1 MQIIRTIATVGVV
14 GIVLFTFPSQP
25 LAQQTPAQQ
34 PGAQQPPG
42 QQSDL
47 NETQLRS
54 FAKVYV
60 QVEKIIK
67 TYEPQ
72 LKEAKTPEEGKQ
84 IQNEEMLK
92 VNQALTQEGMDAQ
105 RYQRIIEIAKLTM
118 LSVRDSSGSS
128 TRKDKNLDRL

>member
-1 MQIIRTIATVGVV
+1 MQIIRTIGTIAFVS
-14 GIVLFTFPSQP
+14 IVLVPLKSQT

-34 PGAQQPPG
+34 PAAQQTPG

-60 QVEKIIK
+60 QVEKILK

-72 LKEAKTPEEGKQ
+72 LKDAKTPEEGKQ
-84 IQNEEMLK
+84 IQNEEMSK

-105 RYQRIIEIAKLTM
+105 SYHRIIEIANGDDSLRKKL
-118 LSVRDSSGSS
+118 LGFINEERQKS
-128 TRKDKNLDRL
+128 

>member
-1 MQIIRTIATVGVV
+1 MQIIKTIATIAFVS
-14 GIVLFTFPSQP
+14 IVLVPLKSQT

-34 PGAQQPPG
+34 PAAQQTPG

-60 QVEKIIK
+60 QVEKILKI
-67 TYEPQ
+67 YEPQ

-84 IQNEEMLK
+84 IQNEEMSK

-105 RYQRIIEIAKLTM
+105 SYHRIIEIANGDDGLRKKL
-118 LSVRDSSGSS
+118 LGFINEERQKS
-128 TRKDKNLDRL
+128 

>member
-1 MQIIRTIATVGVV
+1 MQIIRTIATIAFVS
-14 GIVLFTFPSQP
+14 IVLFPFPSQT

-34 PGAQQPPG
+34 PAV

-54 FAKVYV
+54 FAKLYV
-60 QVEKIIK
+60 QVEKILK

-72 LKEAKTPEEGKQ
+72 LKDAKTPEEGKQ
-84 IQNEEMLK
+84 IQNEEMSK

-105 RYQRIIEIAKLTM
+105 SYHRIIEIANGDDSLRKKL
-118 LSVRDSSGSS
+118 LGFINEERQKS
-128 TRKDKNLDRL
+128 

>member
-1 MQIIRTIATVGVV
+1 MQITRTIATIAFVS
-14 GIVLFTFPSQP
+14 IALLPFPSQT

-34 PGAQQPPG
+34 PAAQQTPG

-60 QVEKIIK
+60 QVEKILK
-67 TYEPQ
+67 TYGPQ

-92 VNQALTQEGMDAQ
+92 INQVLTQEGMDVQ
-105 RYQRIIEIAKLTM
+105 SYQRVVQIVNADEGL
-118 LSVRDSSGSS
+118 
-128 TRKDKNLDRL
+128 RKKVVGFINEERQKS

>member
-1 MQIIRTIATVGVV
+1 MQIIRTIATVAFV
-14 GIVLFTFPSQP
+14 GIVLFPFPSQT
-25 LAQQTPAQQ
+25 LAQQTLAQQ
-34 PGAQQPPG
+34 PAAQQT

-60 QVEKIIK
+60 QVEKILK

-72 LKEAKTPEEGKQ
+72 LKDAKTPEEGKQ
-84 IQNEEMLK
+84 IQNEEMSK

-105 RYQRIIEIAKLTM
+105 SYHRIIEIANGDDGLRKKL
-118 LSVRDSSGSS
+118 LGFINEERQKS
-128 TRKDKNLDRL
+128 

>member
-1 MQIIRTIATVGVV
+1 MQIIRTFATVAFV
-14 GIVLFTFPSQP
+14 GIVLFPFPSQT

-34 PGAQQPPG
+34 PAAQQTPG

-60 QVEKIIK
+60 QVEKILK
-67 TYEPQ
+67 TYQPQ

-84 IQNEEMLK
+84 IQNEEMSK
-92 VNQALTQEGMDAQ
+92 INQVLTQEGMDVQ
-105 RYQRIIEIAKLTM
+105 SYQRVVQIVNADEGL
-118 LSVRDSSGSS
+118 
-128 TRKDKNLDRL
+128 RKKVVGFINEERQKS

>member
-1 MQIIRTIATVGVV
+1 MQIIRTIGTIAFVS
-14 GIVLFTFPSQP
+14 IVLFPFPSQT

-34 PGAQQPPG
+34 PAAQQTPG

-60 QVEKIIK
+60 QVEKILKI
-67 TYEPQ
+67 YEPQ

-84 IQNEEMLK
+84 IQNEEMSKLD
-92 VNQALTQEGMDAQ
+92 QALTQGAMDRQ
-105 RYQRIIEIAKLTM
+105 SYRRIIEIANADDGLRKKL
-118 LSVRDSSGSS
+118 LGFINEERQKS
-128 TRKDKNLDRL
+128 

>member
-1 MQIIRTIATVGVV
+1 MQIIKTIATIAFVSIGLVP
-14 GIVLFTFPSQP
+14 LKSQT

-34 PGAQQPPG
+34 PAAQQTPG

-60 QVEKIIK
+60 QVEKILKI
-67 TYEPQ
+67 YEPQ

-84 IQNEEMLK
+84 IQNEEMSK

-105 RYQRIIEIAKLTM
+105 SYHRIIEIANGDDGLRKKL
-118 LSVRDSSGSS
+118 LGFINEERQKS
-128 TRKDKNLDRL
+128 

>member
-1 MQIIRTIATVGVV
+1 MQITRTIATIAFVS
-14 GIVLFTFPSQP
+14 IVLLPFPSQS

-34 PGAQQPPG
+34 PAAQQPPV

-60 QVEKIIK
+60 QVEKILK
-67 TYEPQ
+67 TYEPK

-84 IQNEEMLK
+84 IKNEEMSK
-92 VNQALTQEGMDAQ
+92 INQALTQEGMDAQ
-105 RYQRIIEIAKLTM
+105 RYQRIIEIANADDGLRKKL
-118 LSVRDSSGSS
+118 LGFINEERQKS
-128 TRKDKNLDRL
+128 

>member
-1 MQIIRTIATVGVV
+1 MQIIRTIATVAFV
-14 GIVLFTFPSQP
+14 GIVLFPFPSQT

-34 PGAQQPPG
+34 PAAQQPPG
-42 QQSDL
+42 QQPDL

-60 QVEKIIK
+60 QVEKILKI
-67 TYEPQ
+67 YEPQ

-84 IQNEEMLK
+84 IQNEEMSK

-105 RYQRIIEIAKLTM
+105 SYHRIIEIANGDDGLRKKL
-118 LSVRDSSGSS
+118 LGFINEERQKS
-128 TRKDKNLDRL
+128 